1 MLKKQSTLLKLISVA
16 ILAFIAGGGLVHT
29 FISAQPTQL
38 SGIPGTPLTYPP
50 FTKAAI
56 PLPDTLQYFYSTLD
70 YRGQALST
78 GDFFVYLKY
87 PVFRLAA
94 GPAKRYEAWLLDQVF
109 TLGSNAESEVIQSY
123 KDAADIPG
131 YAQSCLNS
139 WLSGEETQIMG
150 CLQDSL
156 AVEVPL
162 NSEVVTLSITKGG
175 FWGGAHG
182 DASQQ
187 HYMFDRDFNAIEP
200 YSVFETSQVDHF
212 KKLLISEYERQ
223 VDPGREYS
231 EDYKLN
237 PDSFALVP
245 EGIIA
250 HYFGW
255 SNAEGKPVVFIETNK
270 FSQYLKPEYR
280 EMYRKLSQAKVENDG

>member
-1 MLKKQSTLLKLISVA
+1 MLSKQSTLLKLIGIA

-29 FISAQPTQL
+29 FLSAQPNQL
-38 SGIPGTPLTYPP
+38 NTTLGTPLTYPP

-56 PLPDTLQYFYSTLD
+56 PLPDTLQYFYGTHD

-94 GPAKRYEAWLLDQVF
+94 QAAKRYETWLLDQVF
-109 TLGSNAESEVIQSY
+109 TLGSNAEEVEILSY
-123 KDAADIPG
+123 KKAKDIPA

-156 AVEVPL
+156 AVEVAL
-162 NSEVVTLSITKGG
+162 NNEVVTLSVTKGG
-175 FWGGAHG
+175 YWGGAHG

-187 HYMFDRDFNAIEP
+187 HYMFDKDFNPIKP
-200 YSVFETSQVDHF
+200 YSVFESSQVDLF
-212 KKLLISEYERQ
+212 KKLLISEYDRQ

-255 SNAEGKPVVFIETNK
+255 SNAEGKPVVFIETSK
-270 FSQYLKPEYR
+270 FSQFLKPEYW
-280 EMYRKLSQAKVENDG
+280 EMYSILNQPKVEDDE

>member
-1 MLKKQSTLLKLISVA
+1 MISRQKTTLLVISVA
-16 ILAFIAGGGLVHT
+16 ILSFIAGGGLVH
-29 FISAQPTQL
+29 SLLAAQPKQL
-38 SGIPGTPLTYPP
+38 SGTPGSQLTYPP

-56 PLPDTLQYFYSTLD
+56 PLPDTLQYFCSTHD

-94 GPAKRYEAWLLDQVF
+94 QAAKRYETWLLDQVF
-109 TLGSNAESEVIQSY
+109 TLGSNAEEVEILSY
-123 KDAADIPG
+123 KKAKDIPA

-156 AVEVPL
+156 AVEVAL
-162 NSEVVTLSITKGG
+162 NNEVVTLSVTKGG
-175 FWGGAHG
+175 YWGGAHG

-200 YSVFETSQVDHF
+200 YTVFEPSQVDAF

-223 VDPGREYS
+223 VEPWQEYG
-231 EDYKLN
+231 EEYKLN

-245 EGIIA
+245 KGIIA

-255 SNAEGKPVVFIETNK
+255 SNAEGKPVVFIETSK
-270 FSQYLKPEYR
+270 FNQFLKPEYR
-280 EMYRKLSQAKVENDG
+280 EMYRKLSQAKVEDDE